1 MFSHLFL
8 NSTTNQ
14 VHAIHDLLVWYEIF
28 ELSPSGEY
36 AASTVDHSDD
46 VPCSGRFILHQ
57 GIQRRIG
64 ITLCHESGSELI
76 WKDVQEVVVGRIR
89 GQRDSVF
96 DESDGQVL
104 SLNIISAHYIQK
116 QHDERTFYHFEVAWD
131 SSLHNSLLLNRCT
144 SSGNSV
150 YLTISSY
157 LEMENSFQ
165 PAIITKDLCLVLYPR
180 GGDSTSRIRSS
191 LKSFFLSTNSIT
203 SPYNDLMN
211 EHSNRVSAV
220 YELKLRRATPMN
232 IMAQDTSIIGSDMQ
246 RRQRK
251 VIDTSKIYVRGEEM
265 LDGWRPRSDS
275 LIIEH
280 QQDLEKLYK
289 IECVEYT
296 KHFLQVKDRLENP
309 LSSPNDNSPEKIKYS
324 LNTIDPSKPI
334 DNRQQDLLRRCVS
347 MMLPP
352 PLIIHKLTI
361 PDIEVTTD
369 RLSSDDFG
377 TVHSLLKSTSTY
389 SFNSQ
394 PLHMNTAN
402 MINSFIKASSSS
414 SDLSRF
420 AHLDPSYSISSLHQI
435 GGMTGSISPSMPKS
449 RSMESLM
456 NTSGIALKYIPSIE
470 EVRISPVVSRRGYL
484 NFLEEKGTGW
494 IKKFVVVRRPFAFIY
509 NHEKDPVERALINLA
524 IARIEFNDEDIASG
538 TRSARN
544 TFSVVSKYR
553 GFLIQPLAEK
563 DVHDWLYAFNPLLAG
578 QIKSRLSGRSKV
590 TID

>member
-1 MFSHLFL
+1 M
-8 NSTTNQ
+8 NR
-14 VHAIHDLLVWYEIF
+14 
-28 ELSPSGEY
+28 Y
-36 AASTVDHSDD
+36 AAATVDHSDD

-104 SLNIISAHYIQK
+104 SLNIISSHYIQK

-157 LEMENSFQ
+157 LEIENSFQ

-191 LKSFFLSTNSIT
+191 LKNFFLSTNSPILNI
-203 SPYNDLMN
+203 NDY
-211 EHSNRVSAV
+211 SNRVSAV
-220 YELKLRRATPMN
+220 YELKLRRGTSMN
-232 IMAQDTSIIGSDMQ
+232 IHSQDSKKI
-246 RRQRK
+246 
-251 VIDTSKIYVRGEEM
+251 IDTSKIYVRGEEM
-265 LDGWRPRSDS
+265 LEGWRPRSDS

-296 KHFLQVKDRLENP
+296 KHFLQVKNRLENP
-309 LSSPNDNSPEKIKYS
+309 LLSPNDNSPEKFKYS
-324 LNTIDPSKPI
+324 LISIDQSKPI
-334 DNRQQDLLRRCVS
+334 NNRQENLIRQCLS

-352 PLIIHKLTI
+352 PSILSKLTV

-389 SFNSQ
+389 SFTN
-394 PLHMNTAN
+394 LNTAN

-414 SDLSRF
+414 SDLSRYNNR
-420 AHLDPSYSISSLHQI
+420 DVI
-435 GGMTGSISPSMPKS
+435 
-449 RSMESLM
+449 
-456 NTSGIALKYIPSIE
+456 
-470 EVRISPVVSRRGYL
+470 VVFY
-484 NFLEEKGTGW
+484 F
-494 IKKFVVVRRPFAFIY
+494 
-509 NHEKDPVERALINLA
+509 
-524 IARIEFNDEDIASG
+524 
-538 TRSARN
+538 
-544 TFSVVSKYR
+544 
-553 GFLIQPLAEK
+553 
-563 DVHDWLYAFNPLLAG
+563 
-578 QIKSRLSGRSKV
+578 
-590 TID
+590 